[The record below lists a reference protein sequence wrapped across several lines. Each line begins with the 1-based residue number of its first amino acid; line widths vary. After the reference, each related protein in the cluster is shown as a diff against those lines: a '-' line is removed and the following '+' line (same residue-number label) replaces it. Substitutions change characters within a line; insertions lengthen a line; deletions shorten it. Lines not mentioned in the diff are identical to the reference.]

1 MINSVIKCDKNTT
14 FKIFNGMKIFKLAVS
29 LGAVESLIQHPSS
42 MTHSCMSEEDK
53 QSSGIYDNL
62 VRCSVGLEN
71 PYDLS
76 EDLISTINKFC
87 DSLKK

>member
-1 MINSVIKCDKNTT
+1 
-14 FKIFNGMKIFKLAVS
+14 
-29 LGAVESLIQHPSS
+29 

-53 QSSGIYDNL
+53 QSSSIYDNL

-76 EDLISTINKFC
+76 EDLISTIK
-87 DSLKK
+87 

>member
-1 MINSVIKCDKNTT
+1 MINCDKDTI
-14 FKIFNGMKIFKLAVS
+14 FKILNRVKLFKLAVS

-42 MTHSCMSEEDK
+42 MTHSCMTEEDK

-87 DSLKK
+87 DSLRNK

>member
-1 MINSVIKCDKNTT
+1 MINCDKDTI
-14 FKIFNGMKIFKLAVS
+14 FKILNGVKLFKLSVS

-76 EDLISTINKFC
+76 EDLISTINKCC